1 MPDRRQ
7 GDRRQGDRRQ
17 GDRRETVAT
26 PKEPITLSLKTF
38 IIILVISVIII
49 LSGTAFIVNSIMSNR
64 EKNQINEYVEED
76 DTELIMNDDALDEND
91 TYSDIDTDTELDTD
105 ADIDE
110 TEDFSDD
117 ESVEDETIDEEIL
130 DNEVLDDN
138 ETNTVN

>member
-110 TEDFSDD
+110 N